1 MAEAVAMTERRSGDE
16 VELRAKLRALADAYA
31 AEFAEDA
38 QYVTFDGSRL
48 DGRRQI
54 ADGHRALFARSM
66 RGSRL
71 YSELTEIR
79 FPAPDVAIIHGRGAL
94 LKRHQKEP
102 AKRRVSVNTTVAVR
116 RNDHWS
122 IVAFHNTRY
131 RPFATTLFGRLLRVL
146 ESRRNPEAAVLGDR
160 SARGRTHAKSPG
172 QM

>member
-1 MAEAVAMTERRSGDE
+1 MVEAVAMTERRLGDE
-16 VELRAKLRALADAYA
+16 AELRAKLQALADAWAAGDADAYA
-31 AEFAEDA
+31 AGFAEDA

-54 ADGHRALFARSM
+54 AEGHQALFARYL

-71 YSELTEIR
+71 HSELTEIR
-79 FPAPDVAIIHGRGAL
+79 FPAPDVAIIHGRGAV
-94 LKRHQKEP
+94 LKRRQKKP

-146 ESRRNPEAAVLGDR
+146 ETRRNPDADVLGDR
-160 SARGRTHAKSPG
+160 R
-172 QM
+172 